1 MIISIKPIDD
11 NISIRE
17 ASADR
22 RVQTIE
28 RVTET
33 FDAVFSYTTVIL
45 FADVTTD
52 PLEGVEFTSAAAY
65 GS

>member
-11 NISIRE
+11 NISIGE

-22 RVQTIE
+22 TVQTIE
-28 RVTET
+28 RVSVS
-33 FDAVFSYTTVIL
+33 FDVVFSYTTVIL

-52 PLEGVEFTSAAAY
+52 PLEGVEFT
-65 GS
+65 